1 MSKGKKIVIGIICA
15 LFVLTLGIY
24 LGGVWYFSSHFLPG
38 SALNGR
44 NCSFQTEQDAQ
55 TMIAESIATYQLT
68 IDELDGVQEKMDA
81 QDIKLKY
88 VEDDSVRK
96 MLNQQEKWKW
106 FLSVASPKKYTM
118 SASTTYSE
126 KKLKEAIE
134 NLNCF
139 KKMIEPVDAHIEE
152 KDGIYY
158 IVPEV
163 VGNKLDQNKV
173 TEVITEAI
181 ENGERQVS
189 LVDTSCY
196 LKPSVYQDDEALKKE
211 VEELNRY
218 TQVTIYYDFGDREET
233 VDGDLIRTWLVK
245 AEDGSYMLDEAAM
258 KDYVY
263 QLAYKYDTFGGTREF
278 VTATGQKITIKGGD
292 YGYVIKQDQT
302 LQELKDA
309 ILNGKSGTRE
319 PVYLYKGACR
329 DTNDIGDTYVEIDLT
344 NQKMYFYKDG
354 SLLVETEV
362 VTGNPNKGNATPT
375 GCYALDNKKSP
386 AVLKGEDYAS
396 DVTYWMPF
404 NKNVGIHDC
413 GTWRTEFGGK
423 IYLTNGSHGCVNT
436 PFKAAETIY
445 NNIEIGMPIIV
456 Y

>member
-44 NCSFQTEQDAQ
+44 NCSFQTEQAAQ
-55 TMIAESIATYQLT
+55 KMIAESIATYQLT

-81 QDIKLKY
+81 QDMKLKY

-173 TEVITEAI
+173 TEVITEA
-181 ENGERQVS
+181 
-189 LVDTSCY
+189 
-196 LKPSVYQDDEALKKE
+196 A
-211 VEELNRY
+211 
-218 TQVTIYYDFGDREET
+218 
-233 VDGDLIRTWLVK
+233 
-245 AEDGSYMLDEAAM
+245 
-258 KDYVY
+258 
-263 QLAYKYDTFGGTREF
+263 
-278 VTATGQKITIKGGD
+278 
-292 YGYVIKQDQT
+292 
-302 LQELKDA
+302 
-309 ILNGKSGTRE
+309 
-319 PVYLYKGACR
+319 
-329 DTNDIGDTYVEIDLT
+329 
-344 NQKMYFYKDG
+344 
-354 SLLVETEV
+354 
-362 VTGNPNKGNATPT
+362 
-375 GCYALDNKKSP
+375 
-386 AVLKGEDYAS
+386 
-396 DVTYWMPF
+396 
-404 NKNVGIHDC
+404 
-413 GTWRTEFGGK
+413 
-423 IYLTNGSHGCVNT
+423 
-436 PFKAAETIY
+436 
-445 NNIEIGMPIIV
+445 
-456 Y
+456 

>member
-1 MSKGKKIVIGIICA
+1 MSKGKKIVIGIICV

-44 NCSFQTEQDAQ
+44 NCSFQTEQAAQ
-55 TMIAESIATYQLT
+55 KMIAESIATYQLT

-81 QDIKLKY
+81 QDMKLKY

-218 TQVTIYYDFGDREET
+218 TQVTIYYDFGDR
-233 VDGDLIRTWLVK
+233 
-245 AEDGSYMLDEAAM
+245 
-258 KDYVY
+258 
-263 QLAYKYDTFGGTREF
+263 
-278 VTATGQKITIKGGD
+278 
-292 YGYVIKQDQT
+292 
-302 LQELKDA
+302 
-309 ILNGKSGTRE
+309 
-319 PVYLYKGACR
+319 
-329 DTNDIGDTYVEIDLT
+329 
-344 NQKMYFYKDG
+344 
-354 SLLVETEV
+354 
-362 VTGNPNKGNATPT
+362 
-375 GCYALDNKKSP
+375 
-386 AVLKGEDYAS
+386 
-396 DVTYWMPF
+396 
-404 NKNVGIHDC
+404 
-413 GTWRTEFGGK
+413 
-423 IYLTNGSHGCVNT
+423 
-436 PFKAAETIY
+436 
-445 NNIEIGMPIIV
+445 
-456 Y
+456 